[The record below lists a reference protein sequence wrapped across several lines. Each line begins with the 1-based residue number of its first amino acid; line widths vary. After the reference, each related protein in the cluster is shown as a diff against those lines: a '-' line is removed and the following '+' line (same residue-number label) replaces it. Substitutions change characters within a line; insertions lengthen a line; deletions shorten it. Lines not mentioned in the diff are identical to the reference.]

1 MAFLITERCVKC
13 GACESECPNNA
24 IVEEEKKFSIDYK
37 KCLQCGNC
45 IDVCPNKAIDELQ
58 EMNLKP
64 LIADAMGGFLIFLK
78 LILYKMVQ
86 QISREINYLAY
97 RKIDV
102 NQQLHQMKII
112 K

>member
-13 GACESECPNNA
+13 GACESECPNMA

-58 EMNLKP
+58 VELRNP
-64 LIADAMGGFLIFLK
+64 IAEGSAVGFL
-78 LILYKMVQ
+78 
-86 QISREINYLAY
+86 
-97 RKIDV
+97 
-102 NQQLHQMKII
+102 
-112 K
+112 

>member
-58 EMNLKP
+58 EFSDKIP
-64 LIADAMGGFLIFLK
+64 SQKCGGIFLFDIK
-78 LILYKMVQ
+78 LSIKKYRYKLQ
-86 QISREINYLAY
+86 FIS
-97 RKIDV
+97 IDKV
-102 NQQLHQMKII
+102 
-112 K
+112 

>member
-64 LIADAMGGFLIFLK
+64 LIADAMGGFL
-78 LILYKMVQ
+78 YKRKPRDSRVVQ
-86 QISREINYLAY
+86 KSFSGESQQKTPNVYNKNVTCQL
-97 RKIDV
+97 RK
-102 NQQLHQMKII
+102 
-112 K
+112 